1 MKQRIKGEV
10 RGTEDSSESE
20 IYCGCTCG
28 LRRKILSTLRCRE
41 RGKKGEE
48 VEWSTG
54 FRGEESGRPFGI
66 EGRGGSGGVAGGVSY
81 QREGRN

>member
-10 RGTEDSSESE
+10 RGIEDSSQSK

-28 LRRKILSTLRCRE
+28 LRQKISSTLRCHE
-41 RGKKGEE
+41 RGKKREE

-54 FRGEESGRPFGI
+54 FRGEESGRLFRI

-81 QREGRN
+81 QREERN